1 MNNRRSNDFRQ
12 MNHTDAF
19 DTSLEKPADGFPLP
33 LTNEV
38 FIRKRK
44 RTHNKLKKRLKIA
57 AIVVGII
64 ALIAGGAA
72 WAVVSSIKAG
82 ESAMKQ
88 ASEPTQIETVED
100 AVSYDEGRT
109 IEHDGHTYA
118 YNENI
123 VSVVV
128 MGYDKSLHANSTAGS
143 GQADAVMVLA
153 LDTKTGKA
161 TVIGIPRDSMV
172 DVGEFVGDAFI
183 GQEEM
188 QLCLAFSYGDGAHTS
203 CEYTTTAVSRALY
216 NMPMSYYMA
225 LDYDGIA
232 PLNDAIGGVSVNALE
247 TIPNTGIVAG
257 QDIVLYGDN
266 AARYVQYRDTST
278 LTSSLDRQARQ
289 VQYLQAFSSKAL
301 AIAKGNVTS
310 LIDLFNVANQ
320 YSVTNLGVNEFG
332 YLASSVLTNGITS
345 LEMVTLPG
353 EPVQGAQFVEVY
365 LDEEAVYQTV
375 LDVYYTQVD

>member
-1 MNNRRSNDFRQ
+1 
-12 MNHTDAF
+12 
-19 DTSLEKPADGFPLP
+19 
-33 LTNEV
+33 
-38 FIRKRK
+38 
-44 RTHNKLKKRLKIA
+44 
-57 AIVVGII
+57 
-64 ALIAGGAA
+64 
-72 WAVVSSIKAG
+72 
-82 ESAMKQ
+82 
-88 ASEPTQIETVED
+88 
-100 AVSYDEGRT
+100 
-109 IEHDGHTYA
+109 
-118 YNENI
+118 
-123 VSVVV
+123 
-128 MGYDKSLHANSTAGS
+128 
-143 GQADAVMVLA
+143 
-153 LDTKTGKA
+153 
-161 TVIGIPRDSMV
+161 MV

-183 GQEEM
+183 GHEEM

-247 TIPNTGIVAG
+247 TVPNTGIVAG

-289 VQYLQAFSSKAL
+289 VQYLQAFSS
-301 AIAKGNVTS
+301 
-310 LIDLFNVANQ
+310 
-320 YSVTNLGVNEFG
+320 
-332 YLASSVLTNGITS
+332 VLTNGITS

>member
-1 MNNRRSNDFRQ
+1 MNNKRSNDFGR
-12 MNHTDAF
+12 MGHAEAF
-19 DTSLEKPADGFPLP
+19 DASFEKPADDFPLRP
-33 LTNEV
+33 TNEV
-38 FIRKRK
+38 LIRKKK

-57 AIVVGII
+57 AIVVGVI

-82 ESAMKQ
+82 EAAMKQ
-88 ASEPTQIETVED
+88 ASEPTQIETAED

-109 IEHDGHTYA
+109 IEHNGHTYA

-128 MGYDKSLHANSTAGS
+128 MGYDKSLHANSVPAGS

-172 DVGEFVGDAFI
+172 DVGEFVGDAFM
-183 GQEEM
+183 GQEKM

-289 VQYLQAFSSKAL
+289 VQYCRRF
-301 AIAKGNVTS
+301 
-310 LIDLFNVANQ
+310 
-320 YSVTNLGVNEFG
+320 
-332 YLASSVLTNGITS
+332 
-345 LEMVTLPG
+345 LPRRSRA
-353 EPVQGAQFVEVY
+353 PRA
-365 LDEEAVYQTV
+365 T
-375 LDVYYTQVD
+375 

>member
-1 MNNRRSNDFRQ
+1 MNNKRSNDFGR
-12 MNHTDAF
+12 MGHAGAF
-19 DTSLEKPADGFPLP
+19 DASFEKPADDFPLRP
-33 LTNEV
+33 TNEV
-38 FIRKRK
+38 LIRKKK

-57 AIVVGII
+57 AIVVGAI

-82 ESAMKQ
+82 EAAMKQ
-88 ASEPTQIETVED
+88 ASEPTQIETAED

-183 GQEEM
+183 GQEKM

-203 CEYTTTAVSRALY
+203 CEYT
-216 NMPMSYYMA
+216 
-225 LDYDGIA
+225 
-232 PLNDAIGGVSVNALE
+232 
-247 TIPNTGIVAG
+247 
-257 QDIVLYGDN
+257 
-266 AARYVQYRDTST
+266 
-278 LTSSLDRQARQ
+278 
-289 VQYLQAFSSKAL
+289 
-301 AIAKGNVTS
+301 
-310 LIDLFNVANQ
+310 
-320 YSVTNLGVNEFG
+320 
-332 YLASSVLTNGITS
+332 
-345 LEMVTLPG
+345 
-353 EPVQGAQFVEVY
+353 
-365 LDEEAVYQTV
+365 
-375 LDVYYTQVD
+375 